1 MAYHKLLGCLEF
13 VVFCF
18 IDDKSSVSLE
28 ESAAAHQARLARPE
42 FEEVQ
47 VKTGEEDESNVFQVI
62 LIHDFSA
69 CRILVQI
76 VV

>member
-1 MAYHKLLGCLEF
+1 MLYF
-13 VVFCF
+13 V
-18 IDDKSSVSLE
+18 IGEKSVSLE

-62 LIHDFSA
+62 LDHIYT
-69 CRILVQI
+69 
-76 VV
+76 